1 MTTFIISFILVA
13 CVLVVLVILA
23 QNSKGGGLSA
33 GAAGAGQIMGA
44 KRAVDFLEKLTWG
57 LGGVIIV
64 LALLAN
70 ILRPQFSDELDE
82 LSNSG
87 AAPISAPATTPNKDS
102 AAQAPVVNTPT
113 DTTKK

>member
-44 KRAVDFLEKLTWG
+44 KRAVDFLEKVTWG

-70 ILRPQFSDELDE
+70 ILRPQISDELDE
-82 LSNSG
+82 LSNTS
-87 AAPISAPATTPNKDS
+87 AAPISTPATTPNKDS

>member
-1 MTTFIISFILVA
+1 MTTFIISLILVA
-13 CVLVVLVILA
+13 CVLTVLFILA

-33 GAAGAGQIMGA
+33 SAAGAGQIMGA
-44 KRAVDFLEKLTWG
+44 KRAVDFLEKVTWG
-57 LGGVIIV
+57 LGGLIVV

-82 LSNSG
+82 LSNTSV
-87 AAPISAPATTPNKDS
+87 APISTPATPNQDS